1 MKKSIF
7 DVKTESDYLASK
19 DTVDINEVS
28 QDQSD
33 GFVYGYNAL
42 WYADEKKSK
51 WLIKHGIDV
60 NHRNCAG
67 ENVLFANNT
76 VEKVKLLLK
85 AGVNVKELDYE
96 GNNPLYS
103 FRNREVAVA
112 RLLIEAGM
120 SIEPYK
126 DKESFP
132 DEMMSKEIVA
142 LINEKILKDSVMREK
157 EVLSEV
163 IHKLEN
169 MRSKK
174 RL

>member
-7 DVKTESDYLASK
+7 DIKTEEEYLASK
-19 DTVDINEVS
+19 NEIDINEVS
-28 QDQSD
+28 QDHND

-42 WYADEKKSK
+42 WYADEDKSR
-51 WLIKHGIDV
+51 WLIKYGIDI

-76 VEKVKLLLK
+76 VAKVKILLE
-85 AGVNVKELDYE
+85 AGINVLELDYE
-96 GNNPLYS
+96 GDNPLYN
-103 FRNREVAVA
+103 FRNKEVAVA

-132 DEMMSKEIVA
+132 DEMMSKEIVT

-157 EVLSEV
+157 EVLSEA
-163 IHKLEN
+163 IHKFVS
-169 MRSKK
+169 MKRKK